1 MAISLA
7 DTYVQTLLDLEK
19 SGATKDAAE
28 RFVAIVKRRGHARLL
43 PQILAKYERAKTGET
58 ARGLQIRVAS
68 ERVQLPPLPLG
79 EGWGEGPGAELPSAY
94 TTALANFEFNRAAD
108 VIWNLIE
115 TLDRRIAEEMPFKV
129 IKTDEGKGRA
139 MILALTQ
146 DLYLIARLL
155 NPIMPATSAT
165 IKESILQN
173 KKPTNLF
180 PRKE

>member
-79 EGWGEGPGAELPSAY
+79 EGWGEGPGTKLTPIIDPSLVSGFSVQGRDFRIDSSGRRALLELY
-94 TTALANFEFNRAAD
+94 KKMTT
-108 VIWNLIE
+108 V
-115 TLDRRIAEEMPFKV
+115 
-129 IKTDEGKGRA
+129 
-139 MILALTQ
+139 
-146 DLYLIARLL
+146 
-155 NPIMPATSAT
+155 
-165 IKESILQN
+165 
-173 KKPTNLF
+173 
-180 PRKE
+180 